1 MFYPRTERQEQFL
14 AVADELAG
22 RFAARAG
29 EQDRSGRFPMENFA
43 EIRAAGLPA
52 LVVPEAYGGW
62 GATLPDT
69 VMTMARLAVGDGSTA
84 LSLTM
89 HMQTLGSAEEAGGWP
104 PALFEALCCAAVA
117 RGALV
122 NSAATEPELGSP
134 SRGGKP
140 RTTATPVLGS
150 AGNIDAW
157 AIDGLKSFASMFP
170 ALDYLVIPATLQD
183 GTEDVGRFLV
193 PCGTDAGGA
202 ITIVRPWDAMG
213 MRTTGSHDIR
223 LTDVR
228 VPAGN
233 LIQRT
238 SQSTG
243 GKTNAWFL
251 LTISAVYA
259 GVAAAAL
266 RAAAQYAQERVP
278 TALGRPI
285 ATLESIQRHLGQA
298 ELLIHQAE
306 LHLFHVAA
314 LWDAH
319 PAQRAQLGPLVA
331 AAKVTATNNSVAA
344 VDHCMRVAGGLG
356 MTHQLPLERYYRDV
370 RGGLNHPIGDD
381 EALLWFGRLA
391 LENS

>member
-1 MFYPRTERQEQFL
+1 
-14 AVADELAG
+14 
-22 RFAARAG
+22 
-29 EQDRSGRFPMENFA
+29 
-43 EIRAAGLPA
+43 
-52 LVVPEAYGGW
+52 
-62 GATLPDT
+62 
-69 VMTMARLAVGDGSTA
+69 
-84 LSLTM
+84 M
-89 HMQTLGSAEEAGGWP
+89 HMQTLGSAAEAGDWP
-104 PALFEALCCAAVA
+104 LELFDAVCCAAVE

-140 RTTATPVLGS
+140 RTTAVPVHDG
-150 AGNIDAW
+150 AGNIVAW
-157 AIDGLKSFASMFP
+157 VIAGLKSFASMFP
-170 ALDYLVIPATLQD
+170 ALDFLVIPATLQD
-183 GTEDVGRFLV
+183 GSDDVGRFLV
-193 PCGTDAGGA
+193 PCGAEAGRS
-202 ITIVRPWDAMG
+202 ITVVRPWDAMG

-228 VPAGN
+228 VPAAN
-233 LIQRT
+233 LIGRMGH
-238 SQSTG
+238 STG

-251 LTISAVYA
+251 LTISAVYT

-266 RAAAQYAQERVP
+266 QAAAQYAQTRVP

-285 ATLESIQRHLGQA
+285 ATLENIQRRLGQA

-306 LHLFHVAA
+306 LHLFHAA
-314 LWDAH
+314 ELWDAY

-331 AAKVTATNNSVAA
+331 AAKVTATNNAVAA

-370 RGGLNHPIGDD
+370 RGGLNHPIGED

-391 LENS
+391 LEDS